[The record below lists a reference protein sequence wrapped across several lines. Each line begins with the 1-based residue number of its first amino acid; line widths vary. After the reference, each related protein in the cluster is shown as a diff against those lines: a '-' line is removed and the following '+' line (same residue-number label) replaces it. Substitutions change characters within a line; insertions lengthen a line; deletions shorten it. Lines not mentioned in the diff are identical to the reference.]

1 MDMDWVNVV
10 DSRICLDGDEL
21 RDLLGTPY
29 DYSVSDTTLELTMVH
44 VDAIVSGH
52 GPVDAYM
59 RNTAAGLRKL
69 PHALR
74 SKAQGHTIT
83 VEFDMPVDVE

>member
-52 GPVDAYM
+52 GSVDAYM
-59 RNTAAGLRKL
+59 RNTA
-69 PHALR
+69 
-74 SKAQGHTIT
+74 
-83 VEFDMPVDVE
+83 VEFLQTLHTLCFNSLLMHTL